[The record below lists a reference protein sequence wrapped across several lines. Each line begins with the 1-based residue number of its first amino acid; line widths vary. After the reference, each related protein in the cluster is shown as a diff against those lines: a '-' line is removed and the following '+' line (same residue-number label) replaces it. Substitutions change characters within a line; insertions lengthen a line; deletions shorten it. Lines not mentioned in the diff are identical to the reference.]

1 MTLEESNV
9 IVLTLLSAQPYKK
22 VTRSSPHVARLA
34 ASSSSFTSSSSSPFF
49 ATEVTRSET
58 DIGTEL
64 RTKMRESTNSDV
76 PFDFDQTQ
84 TQDIALQLQFAA
96 SLTSSSSA
104 VSSSSS
110 SSYPALNTEFTSSG
124 ISLLESGIETM
135 SASLDPPFPPLVQQ
149 FLSGSLSDHPNQ
161 MIQTRS
167 TTTADRD
174 RNSDKTFFEPVPVQV
189 LQVPKRSHRKKEPSD
204 EQKGKKRS
212 RDRST
217 QKKGEKTPPP
227 SPPPVDLQKN
237 HKSNISEF
245 QSVSGSRNRT
255 RTGSE
260 KTILPSSSSFSSKTK
275 MTVVRGEKEKEVQ
288 QEPQEPK
295 DVFFL
300 SDDSPP
306 IEFFPIGHHPGSTS
320 PLMPLHPQEGAT
332 PRGVSAALVL
342 LTTKSSVMTTLASP
356 QPTTRTLATSA
367 TTSSDTKISKKQK
380 QKQKKE
386 QQKLQ
391 PSSRSSPMGG
401 SPIKMRY
408 SSRDEEHEA
417 TETINEISSTSSSS
431 STLPSF
437 LSDSITSTVGNTIA
451 STIALAASAISS
463 LTRQSHHLPLLFL
476 HHNHNPHDTH
486 QKGNEQEQEKQSQTK
501 QDEDI
506 LLLFGIPVLPL
517 TS

>member
-9 IVLTLLSAQPYKK
+9 IVFTLLSAQPYRK
-22 VTRSSPHVARLA
+22 VTRSKPHVARLDA
-34 ASSSSFTSSSSSPFF
+34 ISSSSFTSSSSSAFF
-49 ATEVTRSET
+49 ATEATRSET
-58 DIGTEL
+58 DIGTGL
-64 RTKMRESTNSDV
+64 RTKMRETTNSDV
-76 PFDFDQTQ
+76 PFDFDQTR
-84 TQDIALQLQFAA
+84 TQDLALQFAA
-96 SLTSSSSA
+96 SLTSS
-104 VSSSSS
+104 
-110 SSYPALNTEFTSSG
+110 G
-124 ISLLESGIETM
+124 ISLPESGIEIM
-135 SASLDPPFPPLVQQ
+135 STPLDPPFPPLVQH
-149 FLSGSLSDHPNQ
+149 FSSGSLYDNPNQ
-161 MIQTRS
+161 MIQIRS

-174 RNSDKTFFEPVPVQV
+174 RNSDNTFFEPIPVQV
-189 LQVPKRSHRKKEPSD
+189 LQVPKRSHRKKVPSD

-217 QKKGEKTPPP
+217 QKKGEKIPPPPP
-227 SPPPVDLQKN
+227 SPLSPSSPPVDSRKN
-237 HKSNISEF
+237 HKSNMSEF

-255 RTGSE
+255 RTGSD
-260 KTILPSSSSFSSKTK
+260 KTILPSSSSSSSSSLSKTK
-275 MTVVRGEKEKEVQ
+275 MTVIRGQKEKEIQ
-288 QEPQEPK
+288 QEPQEPQ

-306 IEFFPIGHHPGSTS
+306 MEFFPIGDHPGSTS
-320 PLMPLHPQEGAT
+320 PLMPLHPREGAT

-367 TTSSDTKISKKQK
+367 TTSSDMKLSKKQK
-380 QKQKKE
+380 HKKE

-401 SPIKMRY
+401 SPIKMCY

-417 TETINEISSTSSSS
+417 TEAMTEISSSSSSSSSS

-451 STIALAASAISS
+451 STIALATSAISS

-476 HHNHNPHDTH
+476 HNQNPHN
-486 QKGNEQEQEKQSQTK
+486 QKGNEQVQEEQSQTK

>member
-9 IVLTLLSAQPYKK
+9 IVLTLLSAQPYRK

-49 ATEVTRSET
+49 ATEATRSET

-84 TQDIALQLQFAA
+84 TQDLALQFQFAA

-110 SSYPALNTEFTSSG
+110 YPALNTEFTSSD

-135 SASLDPPFPPLVQQ
+135 STSLDPPFPPLVQQ
-149 FLSGSLSDHPNQ
+149 FLSGSLYDHPNQ

-174 RNSDKTFFEPVPVQV
+174 RNSDNTFFEPIPVQV
-189 LQVPKRSHRKKEPSD
+189 LQVPKRKHRKKEPSD

-217 QKKGEKTPPP
+217 QKKGEKIPPPP

-255 RTGSE
+255 RTGSV
-260 KTILPSSSSFSSKTK
+260 KTILPSSSFSSKTK

-288 QEPQEPK
+288 QEPQEPQ

-306 IEFFPIGHHPGSTS
+306 MEFFPIGHHPGSTS